1 MNIEYIRPTA
11 VFSKYLHP
19 KGAEFPLLQMKKGNN
34 AQGMFSSL
42 SEWNTGLNI

>member
-19 KGAEFPLLQMKKGNN
+19 KGAEFPLLQMKKGNT
-34 AQGMFSSL
+34 AQGMLPSL
-42 SEWNTGLNI
+42 SE